1 MAILKNF
8 HQSRIPPLTESLRQK
23 HSHRTW
29 VEIDAQ
35 ALHSNVQTLRT
46 FFSPGTKFL
55 AVVKANAYGHGL
67 AEVAHELGHDVDWF
81 GVDSL
86 DEALTLRALH
96 VLNPIL
102 ILGYTLRERLDEV
115 VAADLSQTVYDTQTL
130 RALGAAAMEQGNNA
144 RVHLKIET
152 GTTRQGAWP
161 EDFEEIFKTLRA
173 VPQVTLEGVSTHLA
187 NVEDT
192 ADPRYMRQQISR
204 FNEAVR
210 MVAQAG
216 FSGFIKHVGASAAA
230 ILYPESH
237 FDLVRVGIALY
248 GLWPSQGVRD
258 SVIQKPH
265 SRMLLPVLSWKTRIA
280 QIKRVPMHTPVS
292 YGLTE
297 RLTRDSIVAVLPIG
311 YADGF
316 DRRLSKAGEVLIRGK
331 KAKVLGRVC
340 MNMVMVDATDIPAVQ
355 AEDEVVLI
363 GSHGTEQLGAEDLAE
378 KIGTIN
384 YEVVSRINPRLAR
397 IVVGNR

>member
-29 VEIDAQ
+29 VEIDAR
-35 ALHSNVQTLRT
+35 ALHSNIQTLRALL
-46 FFSPGTKFL
+46 SPVTKFL

-67 AEVAHELGHDVDWF
+67 VEVAHVLRHDVDWF

-86 DEALTLRALH
+86 DESLTLRAMH
-96 VLNPIL
+96 VSNPIL

-115 VAADLSQTVYDTQTL
+115 VAADLSQTVYDTETI
-130 RALGAAAMEQGNNA
+130 RVVGAAAMEQGNNA

-152 GTTRQGAWP
+152 GTTRQGVWR
-161 EDFEEIFKTLRA
+161 EGLEEIFKSLRA
-173 VPQVTLEGVSTHLA
+173 MPQVTLEGVSSHLA

-192 ADPRYMRQQISR
+192 ADQKYMRQQLSR
-204 FNEAVR
+204 FSEAVH
-210 MVAQAG
+210 MVAHAG
-216 FSGFIKHVGASAAA
+216 FSRFIKHVGASAAA

-248 GLWPSQGVRD
+248 GLWPSESVRD
-258 SVIQKPH
+258 NAIKKPH
-265 SRMLLPVLSWKTRIA
+265 RFMLLPALSWKTRIA
-280 QIKRVPMHTPVS
+280 QIKRVPMHTSVS

-297 RLTRDSIVAVLPIG
+297 RLTRDSIVAVLQVG

-397 IVVGNR
+397 IVVGN